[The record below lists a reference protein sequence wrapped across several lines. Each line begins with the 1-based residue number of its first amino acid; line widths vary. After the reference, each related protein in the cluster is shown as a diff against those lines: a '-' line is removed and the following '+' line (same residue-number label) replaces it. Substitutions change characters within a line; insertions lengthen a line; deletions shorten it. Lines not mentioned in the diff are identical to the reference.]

1 MSKST
6 VFVDERVEKTVK
18 LGMEYSSQ
26 WYIIEVPKSWLKKN
40 PQYKWQYILPD
51 NVKSLRIVDSL
62 YGIDIDDLQTY
73 PTNNYIKRLFTDES
87 SYT

>member
-6 VFVDERVEKTVK
+6 VFVNDKNDKKVK
-18 LGMEYSSQ
+18 LCMEYNSQ
-26 WYIIEVPKSWLKKN
+26 WYIIEVPMSWLKKN
-40 PQYKWQYILPD
+40 PKRKWQYILP
-51 NVKSLRIVDSL
+51 NNIKSLRIVDSL

-73 PTNNYIKRLFTDES
+73 PINNYIKKLFMDES